1 MNPHAC
7 WIRPCLRIDPCV
19 NVSPMSPKLFRTYP
33 RKEEDQGIDLAPL
46 FLWLWDI
53 FVNMVK
59 NLPAVYYG
67 VIICTSSRV
76 EYTVFGIIGSKFGL
90 YIVNNGDWKGI
101 STFRYLF
108 EIQSQM
114 QINITLV
121 VEFQRWWVLKNK
133 IFSYKWSDL
142 KDFFWL
148 FEMKEHGARSLR
160 SSKKWVSMLLH
171 FKKSNE
177 ILETWSPLC
186 KNLAF

>member
-1 MNPHAC
+1 MFHLCHQNSSALIH
-7 WIRPCLRIDPCV
+7 
-19 NVSPMSPKLFRTYP
+19 
-33 RKEEDQGIDLAPL
+33 
-46 FLWLWDI
+46 
-53 FVNMVK
+53 VK
-59 NLPAVYYG
+59 KKTRELIWHHYFCDFETFSSTWWKIYLQSNG
-67 VIICTSSRV
+67 VIWIILTSSRV

-177 ILETWSPLC
+177 ILETWSPHC
-186 KNLAF
+186 KNLVF